1 MDRLTRRMCGGWGL
15 VEGCEIN
22 TPAGMRQIVERLAAY
37 ENAGITPEIAAMY
50 AKYHDNR
57 GSVIPDLDELA
68 VFRKA
73 QAEGRIMVIPKAG
86 KGFKPVVSDDPQDNV
101 STALNLFYVK
111 DGWTWVR
118 GGGPAPDYADMSLCD
133 YIRLIAKEHGLDM
146 AEGDDDAIS
155 MEMAEL
161 LLDGTS
167 TIDGIVATLYTAAWA
182 FAELREKL
190 KGYEATKRTAE
201 ELLRQRA
208 TPFEND
214 PFSMVWIAFKNLY
227 PNKECEVFWDQHQED
242 EHKEEYGFANFPT
255 DGSTPQVL
263 VFAEHP
269 VNIQI
274 ETFAHELAHVAVGPE
289 HEHDE
294 VWEAA
299 FDAIFKEYNCL
310 GDLMFAKPEDG
321 EAEENGAQRA

>member
-22 TPAGMRQIVERLAAY
+22 TPAGMRQVVERLAAY

-118 GGGPAPDYADMSLCD
+118 GGGPAPDYADVSLCD

-161 LLDGTS
+161 LFDGTS

-201 ELLRQRA
+201 DLLRQRA

-227 PNKECEVFWDQHQED
+227 PDKECEVFWDQHQED
-242 EHKEEYGFANFPT
+242 EHKEEYGFTSFPT

-269 VNIQI
+269 VNIQT

-299 FDAIFKEYNCL
+299 FDAIFKEYNRL

>member
-22 TPAGMRQIVERLAAY
+22 TPAGMRQVVERLAAY

-118 GGGPAPDYADMSLCD
+118 GGGPAPDYADVSLCD

-155 MEMAEL
+155 IEMAEL
-161 LLDGTS
+161 LFDGTS

-201 ELLRQRA
+201 DLLRQRA

-227 PNKECEVFWDQHQED
+227 PDKECEVFWDQHQED
-242 EHKEEYGFANFPT
+242 EHKEEYGFTSFPT

-269 VNIQI
+269 VNIQT

-299 FDAIFKEYNCL
+299 FDAIFKEYNRL